1 MEFITWGT
9 AFFGSY
15 AVFLLSVS
23 LSIGLWVFRDARAR
37 RSDQPF
43 QWAMVSVFLFPP
55 LGPLYYLYKRYR
67 RSGFDDRIEP
77 PTKYDRFLAMWAN
90 ASFIAY
96 IGGPTFSSI
105 DIGTSIIYTYIWL
118 GVLLPI
124 MYLLVYR
131 GGYRTVVDR
140 ISV

>member
-1 MEFITWGT
+1 MEFVTWGT
-9 AFFGSY
+9 VFIGSY
-15 AVFLLSVS
+15 TVFLLSIM

-37 RSDQPF
+37 GSDQPF
-43 QWAMVSVFLFPP
+43 LWAMVSVFFFPP
-55 LGPLYYLYKRYR
+55 LGPLYYLYRRYR
-67 RSGFDDRIEP
+67 RAGFDDRTEP
-77 PTKYDRFLAMWAN
+77 PTKSDRFLAMWAN

-96 IGGPTFSSI
+96 VGAPIFSPIGVTAL
-105 DIGTSIIYTYIWL
+105 IYTYIWL
-118 GVLLPI
+118 GVLLPV